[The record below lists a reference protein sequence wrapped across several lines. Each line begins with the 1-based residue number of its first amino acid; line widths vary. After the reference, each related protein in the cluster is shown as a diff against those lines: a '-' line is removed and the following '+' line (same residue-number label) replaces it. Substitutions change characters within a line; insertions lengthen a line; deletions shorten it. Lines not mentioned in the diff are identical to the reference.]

1 MIITRN
7 DKEEISS
14 LERHLV
20 IEFEMKNHG
29 GLKYFFGIEV
39 ARSSQDSF
47 LSQRKYIVDLLVE
60 TKLQTHL

>member
-14 LERHLV
+14 LEMHLV
-20 IEFEMKNHG
+20 IEFEMKNRG

-39 ARSSQDSF
+39 A
-47 LSQRKYIVDLLVE
+47 
-60 TKLQTHL
+60 